1 MKRAKIISYF
11 FSCLAYSRQD
21 NFLTSKIF
29 YILMRCKS
37 MKQSLTLI
45 PTLREVP
52 SDAEV
57 KSHQLLLR
65 AGFIRQNASGV
76 YTYMPLGRKV
86 LQKVEA
92 IIREEMNNAG
102 AAELFMPALQQA
114 ELWQESGRWYSYGPE
129 LMRLRDRHDREFALG
144 ATHEEVI
151 TSLVRDEVK
160 SYKRLPLTLYQI
172 QTKFRDEKR
181 PRFGLLRGRE
191 FIMKDAYSFHA
202 TQESLDEVYERLFQA
217 YSNVFKRCGLNFRAV
232 IADSGAMGGKDTHE
246 FMVLSDIGEDTIAYS
261 DTSKYAANIEMA
273 PVTAVYEK
281 SGEQENELE
290 KIHTENKKSI
300 EEVSSFLQVEDKE
313 CIKSMLFKVDDRY
326 VLVLVRG
333 DHEVNDIKLKN
344 YFEASVVELAD
355 ANTTKEVLGCSVGSL
370 GPIGVE
376 NVEVVADHA
385 VEAIVNG
392 VCGANEEDYHYKNVN
407 PERDF
412 QVSAYADFRFIK
424 EGDPSPDG
432 NGTILF
438 AKGIEVGHVFKLGTR
453 YSEAMNAVFLDENGR
468 TQPMIM
474 GCYGIGVSRTMAAVA
489 EQFNDENGLVWPQ
502 NISPFDVHL
511 IAINMKDS
519 EQAALAEDLY
529 TSLKT
534 AGLDVLMDDRQER
547 PGVKFADSD
556 LIGLPVRVTVGKK
569 ASEGIVEVKIRK
581 NGEMQEIHKDQLAE
595 ALKNI
600 LQEL

>member
-1 MKRAKIISYF
+1 
-11 FSCLAYSRQD
+11 
-21 NFLTSKIF
+21 
-29 YILMRCKS
+29 
-37 MKQSLTLI
+37 MKQSMSLI

-52 SDAEV
+52 ADADV

-65 AGFIRQNASGV
+65 AGFIRQNASGI

-92 IIREEMNNAG
+92 IIREEMNHAG

-129 LMRLRDRHDREFALG
+129 LMRLKDRNDREFALG

-151 TSLVRDEVK
+151 TSIVRDEVK

-202 TQESLDEVYERLFQA
+202 TQESLDEVYERIFQA
-217 YSNVFKRCGLNFRAV
+217 YSNVFRRCGLNFRAV

-261 DTSKYAANIEMA
+261 DTSDYAANIEMA

-281 SGEQENELE
+281 SGEPAKELE
-290 KIHTENKKSI
+290 KVRTEGKKTI
-300 EEVSSFLQVEDKE
+300 EEVSSFLNVEEKD
-313 CIKSMLFKVDDRY
+313 CIKSLLFKVDDRF

-344 YFEASVVELAD
+344 YYGAANVELAD
-355 ANTTKEVLGCSVGSL
+355 TNTTKEVLGCSVGSL
-370 GPIGVE
+370 GPIGVDG
-376 NVEVVADHA
+376 VEVLADHA

-392 VCGANEEDYHYKNVN
+392 VCGANEEDYHYTNVN
-407 PERDF
+407 PDRDF
-412 QVSAYADFRFIK
+412 KVAAFTDLRFIK

-432 NGTILF
+432 QGTIVF

-453 YSEAMNAVFLDENGR
+453 YSESMNAEILDENGR
-468 TQPMIM
+468 SKPMIM

-489 EQFNDENGLVWPQ
+489 EQFNDENGLVWPT

-511 IAINMKDS
+511 IAVNMKDS
-519 EQAALAEDLY
+519 AQADLAEELY
-529 TSLKT
+529 SSLQQS
-534 AGLDVLMDDRQER
+534 GMEILLDDRQER

-581 NGEMQEIHKDQLAE
+581 NGEMQEVHKDELADT
-595 ALKNI
+595 LKNI
-600 LQEL
+600 LKEL